1 VTPTEAILLMCI
13 PYMGLLMLATG
24 LFTAWSSV
32 NRHLIRQ
39 GLAEQLPKEVRWKSR
54 DEIADEVIAE
64 RAKQRQ
70 EVFSEQW
77 VKAMN
82 AELEKCKKCYAVN
95 IDPVIAANPYER
107 ACACDRVDRWSE
119 QND

>member
-1 VTPTEAILLMCI
+1 VTPTEVILLMCI

-64 RAKQRQ
+64 RQKQRQ
-70 EVFSEQW
+70 EHVRTQ
-77 VKAMN
+77 M
-82 AELEKCKKCYAVN
+82 
-95 IDPVIAANPYER
+95 